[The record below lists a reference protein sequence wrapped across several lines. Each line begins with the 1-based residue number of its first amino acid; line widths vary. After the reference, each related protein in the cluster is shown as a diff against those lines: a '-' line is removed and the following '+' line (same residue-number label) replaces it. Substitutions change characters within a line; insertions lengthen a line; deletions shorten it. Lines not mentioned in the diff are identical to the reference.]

1 VSLDWSTRR
10 AEHRTTDHRGS
21 ADRECRLLPYSDRVV
36 VRTAVQVEARPNP
49 ALRPYVTSYVGFELR
64 GFPPG
69 IHLGTPGRALTVI
82 VSLSEPLD
90 VVDVDGAMPRSGQF
104 EAVAGGLTSRSVAIR
119 HDGNQHGMR
128 LSLTPLG
135 ARAIFGMPSTALAH
149 DLVHLDD
156 VLGRL
161 GAELVDRMRG
171 AETWPERF
179 VTLDAVLARVAQ
191 RRSVSAQAG
200 HPIRPEVEEAWRRLV
215 VHRGRVQIG
224 SLAADL
230 GWSRRHL
237 GDHFRKEIGL
247 TPKEVARI
255 LRFEHAH
262 ELATA
267 ANPPSWAHVSAAAGY
282 ADQAHLV
289 RDWREFTGCA
299 PTTWRRS
306 EVLPA

>member
-1 VSLDWSTRR
+1 MDWSTRR

-36 VRTAVQVEARPNP
+36 VRSAVQVEARPNP
-49 ALRPYVTSYVGFELR
+49 ALRPYVTSYVGFELS

-69 IHLGTPGRALTVI
+69 IHLGTPGRSLTVI

-90 VVDVDGAMPRSGQF
+90 VVDVDGATPRSGQF
-104 EAVAGGLTSRSVAIR
+104 GAVAGGLTSRSVAIR
-119 HDGNQHGMR
+119 HDGNQHGIR

-135 ARAIFGMPSTALAH
+135 ARAIFGMPSAALAH

-156 VLGRL
+156 VLGRV
-161 GAELVDRMRG
+161 GAELVDRIRG

-179 VTLDAVLARVAQ
+179 VTLDAVLARVAR
-191 RRSVSAQAG
+191 RRSVSTQAG

-215 VHRGRVQIG
+215 GHRGRVQIG

-255 LRFEHAH
+255 LRFERAH
-262 ELATA
+262 ELATT
-267 ANPPSWAHVSAAAGY
+267 ANPQSWAHVSAAAGY

>member
-1 VSLDWSTRR
+1 MR
-10 AEHRTTDHRGS
+10 S
-21 ADRECRLLPYSDRVV
+21 A
-36 VRTAVQVEARPNP
+36 VRVEARPDP

-69 IHLGTPGRALTVI
+69 THLGTPGRSLTVV

-90 VVDVDGAMPRSGQF
+90 VVDVDGTGLRSGRF
-104 EAVAGGLTSRSVAIR
+104 GAVAGGLTSRSVAIR
-119 HDGNQHGMR
+119 HDGNLHGIR
-128 LSLTPLG
+128 LALTPLG
-135 ARAIFGMPSTALAH
+135 ARAIFGMPSAALAH

-156 VLGRL
+156 VLGRP
-161 GAELVDRMRG
+161 GAELVARTRG
-171 AETWPERF
+171 AGTWPERF
-179 VTLDAVLARVAQ
+179 VTLDAVLARVA
-191 RRSVSAQAG
+191 RRWSVSAQSG
-200 HPIRPEVEEAWRRLV
+200 HPIRPEVKEAWRRLV
-215 VHRGRVQIG
+215 VHSGRVRIG
-224 SLAADL
+224 SLASDL
-230 GWSRRHL
+230 GWSRRNL
-237 GDHFRKEIGL
+237 GDRFREEIGL

-267 ANPPSWAHVSAAAGY
+267 TNPQSWAGVSASVGY

-299 PTTWRRS
+299 PTTWRRG

>member
-1 VSLDWSTRR
+1 MTPAPVQSP
-10 AEHRTTDHRGS
+10 AV
-21 ADRECRLLPYSDRVV
+21 C
-36 VRTAVQVEARPNP
+36 TAVQVEARPKL
-49 ALRPYVTSYVGFELR
+49 ALRPCVTSYVGFELS

-90 VVDVDGAMPRSGQF
+90 VVDVDGAMRRSGQF

-119 HDGNQHGMR
+119 HDGDQHGIR

-135 ARAIFGMPSTALAH
+135 ARAMFEMPSAALAH
-149 DLVHLDD
+149 QLVLLDD

-171 AETWPERF
+171 AESWPERF
-179 VTLDAVLARVAQ
+179 ATLDAVLARRAQ
-191 RRSVSAQAG
+191 PRGGSTRAG

-237 GDHFRKEIGL
+237 GDHFRREIGL
-247 TPKEVARI
+247 TPKEAARI

-267 ANPPSWAHVSAAAGY
+267 ANPPSWARVSAAAGY

-299 PTTWRRS
+299 PTTWRRG

>member
-1 VSLDWSTRR
+1 MI
-10 AEHRTTDHRGS
+10 G
-21 ADRECRLLPYSDRVV
+21 ADANHPYSDEVV
-36 VRTAVQVEARPNP
+36 TRTAVQVEARPNP
-49 ALRPYVTSYVGFELR
+49 ALRPYVLSYVGFELR

-69 IHLGTPGRALTVI
+69 IHLGTPSRALTVI
-82 VSLSEPLD
+82 ISLSLPLD
-90 VVDVDGAMPRSGQF
+90 VVDLDGATPRGGQF
-104 EAVAGGLTSRSVAIR
+104 EAVAAGLTSRSVAIR
-119 HDGNQHGMR
+119 HDGNQHGIR

-135 ARAIFGMPSTALAH
+135 ARAIFGMPSAALAH
-149 DLVHLDD
+149 DLVHLGD
-156 VLGRL
+156 VLGPL
-161 GAELVDRMRG
+161 GAELVERMRG
-171 AETWPERF
+171 TGTWPERF
-179 VTLDAVLARVAQ
+179 ATLDAILARLAQ
-191 RRSVSAQAG
+191 RRRSGARVG
-200 HPIRPEVEEAWRRLV
+200 LPIRPEVEEAWHRLV

-237 GDHFRKEIGL
+237 GDQFRKEIGL
-247 TPKEVARI
+247 TPKAIARV

-267 ANPPSWAHVSAAAGY
+267 ANPLPWDLVSATAGY

-289 RDWREFTGCA
+289 REWREFTGCA

>member
-1 VSLDWSTRR
+1 MRS
-10 AEHRTTDHRGS
+10 
-21 ADRECRLLPYSDRVV
+21 
-36 VRTAVQVEARPNP
+36 AVQVEARPDP

-69 IHLGTPGRALTVI
+69 IHLGTPGRSLTVI
-82 VSLSEPLD
+82 VSLSDPFD
-90 VVDVDGAMPRSGQF
+90 VVDGDGAAPRSGRF
-104 EAVAGGLTSRSVAIR
+104 GAVARGLTSRSVAIR
-119 HDGNQHGMR
+119 HDGNQHGVR
-128 LSLTPLG
+128 LSLTPPG
-135 ARAIFGMPSTALAH
+135 ARAILGMPSAALAH
-149 DLVHLDD
+149 ELVHLEE
-156 VLGRL
+156 VLGRS

-179 VTLDAVLARVAQ
+179 GTLDAVLTRVAA
-191 RRSVSAQAG
+191 RRSGSAQAG
-200 HPIRPEVEEAWRRLV
+200 RPIRPEVEEAWRRLV
-215 VHRGRVQIG
+215 VHRGRGLIG

-230 GWSRRHL
+230 GWSRRNL
-237 GDHFRKEIGL
+237 GDRFRTEIGL

-267 ANPPSWAHVSAAAGY
+267 ANPRSWAQVSTAAGY

>member
-1 VSLDWSTRR
+1 MVGRS
-10 AEHRTTDHRGS
+10 
-21 ADRECRLLPYSDRVV
+21 
-36 VRTAVQVEARPNP
+36 AVQVVARPNA
-49 ALRPYVTSYVGFELR
+49 ALRPYVTSYAGFELR

-69 IHLGTPGRALTVI
+69 IHLGTPGRSLTII

-90 VVDVDGAMPRSGQF
+90 VVDVDGATARSGRF
-104 EAVAGGLTSRSVAIR
+104 GAVVSGLTSKSVAIR
-119 HDGNQHGMR
+119 HDGNQHGIR

-135 ARAIFGMPSTALAH
+135 ARTIFGMPSAALAN

-156 VLGRL
+156 VLGRV
-161 GAELVDRMRG
+161 GADLVDRMRG

-179 VTLDAVLARVAQ
+179 VTLDAVLARVAR
-191 RRSVSAQAG
+191 RRSVRAQAG
-200 HPIRPEVEEAWRRLV
+200 HPIRPEVEEAWHRLV

-247 TPKEVARI
+247 TPKDVARI
-255 LRFEHAH
+255 LRFEHAY

-267 ANPPSWAHVSAAAGY
+267 ASPPSWAHASAAAGY

-289 RDWREFTGCA
+289 RDWREFTGCT

-306 EVLPA
+306 EVLPP

>member
-1 VSLDWSTRR
+1 MNRVLGLVDTSR
-10 AEHRTTDHRGS
+10 EHRTTDHRGS
-21 ADRECRLLPYSDRVV
+21 ADRDCRLLPYGDGVV
-36 VRTAVQVEARPNP
+36 VRTAVQVEAHPNP

-90 VVDVDGAMPRSGQF
+90 VVSLDGATPRSGQF

-119 HDGNQHGMR
+119 HDGNQHGVR

-135 ARAIFGMPSTALAH
+135 ARMIFGMPSAALAH
-149 DLVHLDD
+149 ELVQLNDI
-156 VLGRL
+156 LGRL
-161 GAELVDRMRG
+161 GAELVDRMRV

-179 VTLDAVLARVAQ
+179 ATLDAVLAQ
-191 RRSVSAQAG
+191 RRSVSAHAG
-200 HPIRPEVEEAWRRLV
+200 SPIRPEVEEAWHRLV

-237 GDHFRKEIGL
+237 GDRFRKEIGL
-247 TPKEVARI
+247 TPKEIARI
-255 LRFEHAH
+255 LRFECAY

>member
-1 VSLDWSTRR
+1 M
-10 AEHRTTDHRGS
+10 
-21 ADRECRLLPYSDRVV
+21 V
-36 VRTAVQVEARPNP
+36 VRTATQVEARPNP
-49 ALRPYVTSYVGFELR
+49 ALRPYVTSYVGFEVR

-69 IHLGTPGRALTVI
+69 IHLGTPSRALTVI
-82 VSLSEPLD
+82 VSLSEPLNVMD
-90 VVDVDGAMPRSGQF
+90 LDGATRPSSQF
-104 EAVAGGLTSRSVAIR
+104 EAVAGGLTSRSVAIQ

-135 ARAIFGMPSTALAH
+135 ARAIFGMPSAALAH
-149 DLVHLDD
+149 HLVHLDD

-191 RRSVSAQAG
+191 RRSVSSQAG

-224 SLAADL
+224 SLAAEL

-247 TPKEVARI
+247 TPKEIARI

-267 ANPPSWAHVSAAAGY
+267 ANPPSWAHISAAAGY

-289 RDWREFTGCA
+289 RDWRKSTGCA
-299 PTTWRRS
+299 PTAWRRS